1 VIDALARLKLN
12 EEFDMVTVGQR
23 RSPEYVHGWRGYNTP

>member
-1 VIDALARLKLN
+1 VIDALARLKPN

-23 RSPEYVHGWRGYNTP
+23 RSPEYVHGWREVIP